1 MSDKQQSLP
10 GFEGMLQ
17 PEYSPTFLLLYA
29 AHVALRM
36 ELAEGF
42 EHEVG
47 TLREMGKLNDVQC
60 PESWYVAQRKICMS
74 IQALVGQLDDL
85 NDKIGESFHVK

>member
-1 MSDKQQSLP
+1 MSEVQRSLP
-10 GFEGMLQ
+10 GFENLM
-17 PEYSPTFLLLYA
+17 PSEFSRSFLLLYA

-47 TLREMGKLNDVQC
+47 TLREMGKLNSAQC
-60 PESWYVAQRKICMS
+60 PDRWYIAQRNICMS
-74 IQALVGQLDDL
+74 IQGLVKQLDEL
-85 NDKIGESFHVK
+85 NDEIGEKFHAK